1 MPTWRNQM
9 KAQSLGLVCSFLGK
23 GKRNHLIQNVKWWEL
38 RWCWKIGVHEKMV
51 PKCELHDNI
60 LVHVQKLNYEK
71 DVYELKDHVGK
82 EVMNLNLL
90 PKLGHVKKFLL

>member
-1 MPTWRNQM
+1 
-9 KAQSLGLVCSFLGK
+9 
-23 GKRNHLIQNVKWWEL
+23 
-38 RWCWKIGVHEKMV
+38 MV